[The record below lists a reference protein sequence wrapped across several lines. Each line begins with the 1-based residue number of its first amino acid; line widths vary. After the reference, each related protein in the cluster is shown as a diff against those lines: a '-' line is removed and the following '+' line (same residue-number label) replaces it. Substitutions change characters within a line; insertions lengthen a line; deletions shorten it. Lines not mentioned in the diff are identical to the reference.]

1 MRTLF
6 TWIVRLL
13 VAVVL
18 VAAALFA
25 YVYYSVEQRIA
36 QTYTVQTPAIAIP
49 TDAAAIARGQ
59 YLVEKVSMCGACH
72 GKDLGGATFEEPS
85 FLMGTLYSANL
96 TSGRGGIG
104 ARYSNEDLTRVLLHG
119 VKKDGHS
126 ALFMPSQDYHFT
138 ETDAAAIIAYLRTL
152 PPVDRDTPSS
162 RVGPMARV
170 LTYLH
175 AYPLLPA
182 EAIDHAHAHFA
193 AAPAPVD
200 AERGRYLVD
209 SAGCRGCHL
218 PDLIGGGGPPPGAAN
233 ITPVGIGDWKDTDFV
248 RAVREHK
255 RPNGTA
261 IAEGMPRVYG
271 TMGDE
276 ELRLIFAY
284 LKTVPARGVKSK
296 SQLQGQQKG

>member
-1 MRTLF
+1 MRTLMK
-6 TWIVRLL
+6 WLVRLVLAVLL
-13 VAVVL
+13 VAGAFL
-18 VAAALFA
+18 A
-25 YVYYSVEQRIA
+25 YVYHAVDQRIA
-36 QTYTVQTPAIAIP
+36 QTYTVQTPSIPIP
-49 TDAAAIARGQ
+49 TDAAAVARGQ

-72 GKDLGGATFEEPS
+72 GKNLGGDTFDEPN
-85 FLMGTLYSANL
+85 FMMGTLYSANL

-104 ARYSNEDLTRVLLHG
+104 AGYTNEDLTRVLLHG

-126 ALFMPSQDYHFT
+126 VLFMPSQDYHFT
-138 ETDAAAIIAYLRTL
+138 EADAAAIIAYLRTV
-152 PPVDRDTPSS
+152 PPVDHETPASTI
-162 RVGPMARV
+162 GPMARI

-182 EAIDHAHAHFA
+182 EAIDHANAHFA
-193 AAPAPVD
+193 TPPPPVD

-233 ITPVGIGDWKDTDFV
+233 ITPVGIGDWKEPDFI
-248 RAVREHK
+248 RAIREHK
-255 RPNGTA
+255 RPNGSA
-261 IAEGMPRVYG
+261 IAEGMPRVYA

-284 LKTVPARGVKSK
+284 LKTVPAKGEKSK
-296 SQLQGQQKG
+296 SQKAQLKG